1 MAAKIQLLAPGRSE
15 GSGELWLLMLQCRS
29 GAVGAT
35 KQVLLNCLNQSITT
49 NLIDYTAK
57 DSRGIL

>member
-1 MAAKIQLLAPGRSE
+1 MAAKIQLLAPGCGE
-15 GSGELWLLMLQCRS
+15 GNGELSLTLHRAS

-57 DSRGIL
+57 DSRSII